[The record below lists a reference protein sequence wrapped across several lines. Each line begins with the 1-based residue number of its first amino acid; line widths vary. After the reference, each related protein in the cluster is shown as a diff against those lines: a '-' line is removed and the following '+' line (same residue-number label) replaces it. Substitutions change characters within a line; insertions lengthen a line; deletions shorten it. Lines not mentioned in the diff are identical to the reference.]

1 MAFKVFLSYSVG
13 PDELALPWRL
23 QTDGA
28 AHGIQIYV
36 PRRKGYQAGGQAAY
50 REAAKQD
57 RSQMERADCV
67 LAIITAENKQARPA
81 LADELGRAVRL
92 SKTVVPIVQKGLE
105 RLPVLEDLR
114 QKTSTPTFI
123 LSAQDG
129 PGKVEWE
136 VVEYLKKQPLSEQ
149 EQRALGALVALA
161 VGQIL
166 LFSLAEK

>member
-1 MAFKVFLSYSVG
+1 MAFRVFLSYSVG

-28 AHGIQIYV
+28 AHGIQVYV
-36 PRRKGYQAGGQAAY
+36 PRRKGYQTGGQATY

-57 RSQMERADCV
+57 RSEMERADCV
-67 LAIITAENKQARPA
+67 LAIISADNKQARPA
-81 LADELGRAVRL
+81 IEDELGLAMRL

-105 RLPVLEDLR
+105 ALPLLEDFR
-114 QKTSTPTFI
+114 QQTSTPTFI
-123 LSAQDG
+123 LSPQDG
-129 PGKVEWE
+129 PGKVEGK
-136 VVEYLKKQPLSEQ
+136 VVEFLKKQPLSVPK
-149 EQRALGALVALA
+149 QRALGALVALA